1 MEYWLISGL
10 AAFLLGVSKGG
21 IPMIAILSV
30 PLMSLFMDPAAAAGL
45 LLPLY
50 IVADFYAMYL
60 FRKSFSIKNLKILIP
75 GAVGGILIGFFAVA
89 VVPNNAVKLLVACI
103 GFSYFLNSLRA
114 RFTRS
119 EIPARSADI
128 PRGLFWGALAGL
140 TSYISHAGGPPY
152 QAYVLP
158 QRLDKM
164 VFLGTTT
171 IFFTAVNLMKL
182 PAYLLAGQVTW
193 DSLSQAVWLAP
204 SVLVGAW
211 SGVAI
216 SRALPERIFFLM
228 IEMALLAVSFKLLFE
243 VIYS

>member
-1 MEYWLISGL
+1 
-10 AAFLLGVSKGG
+10 
-21 IPMIAILSV
+21 MIAILSV

-50 IVADFYAMYL
+50 IVADFYAIYL
-60 FRKSFSIKNLKILIP
+60 FRKSFSVRNLKILIP
-75 GAVGGILIGFFAVA
+75 GAVVGVLIGFFAVA

-103 GFSYFLNSLRA
+103 GFSYFLNALRA
-114 RFTRS
+114 RFTQR
-119 EIPARSADI
+119 EVPARKADI

-158 QRLDKM
+158 QRLNKM
-164 VFLGTTT
+164 AFLGTTT
-171 IFFTAVNLMKL
+171 IFFTTVNLMKL

-204 SVLVGAW
+204 SVLAGAW

-216 SRALPERIFFLM
+216 SRTLPERHFFLI
-228 IEMALLAVSFKLLFE
+228 IEIALLAVSFKLLFE